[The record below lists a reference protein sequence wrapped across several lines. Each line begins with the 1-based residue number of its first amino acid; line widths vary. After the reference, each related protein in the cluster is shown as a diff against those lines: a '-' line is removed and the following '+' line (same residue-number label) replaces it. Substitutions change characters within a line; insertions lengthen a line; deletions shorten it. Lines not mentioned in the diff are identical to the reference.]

1 MFDDLSLSHEEQQ
14 AAVERIQELMK
25 QGISTAQAIKIIAQE
40 IREEKS
46 KDSSDEQSWF
56 LLFKFIYKALLKG
69 FFCAQI

>member
-46 KDSSDEQSWF
+46 KDSSDEQN
-56 LLFKFIYKALLKG
+56 
-69 FFCAQI
+69 